1 VEEEKKE
8 ITFKQY
14 VDELFFPW
22 YKNQVKESTF
32 KNRHQSMCKHFKYFD
47 KMLVNKITP
56 IHVQSWQLKLSKVYG
71 PNYVHNVQGM
81 FSRAMDRAIV
91 LGLAKENPW
100 QYQKAQGKN

>member
-1 VEEEKKE
+1 MEEEKKE

-91 LGLAKENPW
+91 LGLSLIHI
-100 QYQKAQGKN
+100 